1 MPTLRLAA
9 VAVRDEIGLHERSLH
24 IRAIREPL
32 READFVCST
41 DAIDSYGE
49 IVEQDWDLSRYLKN
63 PVVLFAHQSRE
74 LPIGQAKNVKVEN
87 GELVATLMFAS
98 EKANP
103 LAENVWQ
110 SVREGVLRAVSVGF
124 DPHEVRTEK
133 RDGVDVTVLAKNEL
147 YEISVTPIGAN
158 PEALAKQ
165 RAKAIETARA
175 KAAPKATPNPPATTG
190 ASTGASMNT
199 KSSKEIAAAAMKLV
213 ADECTKAIGICATG
227 SDDEVKGACEAVVA
241 RCEECIA
248 ECKEALGL
256 AMEPGEKS
264 ALTAALRTLRAT
276 EATSKALESQN
287 AALVAQRDA
296 ATAKAAELESSLV
309 ETEVSALVGVKITP
323 AEKQD
328 FVELAKSNR
337 PLFER
342 MVAQRA
348 PLELLGG
355 PIVQPEK
362 APPPA
367 ASAPAGDGL
376 AAIVG
381 KRLAASSD
389 AAASGDDLSAAVA
402 RCVAQ

>member
-1 MPTLRLAA
+1 MPQRTDAP
-9 VAVRDEIGLHERSLH
+9 AVRDDLGLHERSLH
-24 IRAIREPL
+24 VRAIREEA

-49 IVEQDWDLSRYLKN
+49 IVEQDWDLTRYLKN

-74 LPIGQAKNVKVEN
+74 LPIGKATNVKVEN
-87 GELVATLMFAS
+87 GELVATIVFAS

-103 LAENVWQ
+103 LAENAWQ
-110 SVREGVLRAVSVGF
+110 SVLEGTLRAVSVGF
-124 DPHEVRTEK
+124 DPHEVRAEK

-165 RAKAIETARA
+165 RAKAL
-175 KAAPKATPNPPATTG
+175 AANTNPPAVTG
-190 ASTGASMNT
+190 EGTEAPMNT

-213 ADECTKAIGICATG
+213 ADECTKAAGICATG
-227 SDDEVKGACEAVVA
+227 TDDECKTACETVVA

-248 ECKEALGL
+248 ECKEMLGL
-256 AMEPGEKS
+256 AMDPGEKS

-276 EATSKALESQN
+276 ESTAKALETQN

-296 ATAKAAELESSLV
+296 ATTKAAEFEATLV
-309 ETEVSALVGVKITP
+309 EREVSALVGVKITP
-323 AEKQD
+323 AEKAD

-337 PLFER
+337 TLFER

-348 PLELLGG
+348 PLTLLTP
-355 PIVQPEK
+355 PIVPPEG
-362 APPPA
+362 APAPA
-367 ASAPAGDGL
+367 VSAPSATGDEL
-376 AAIVG
+376 
-381 KRLAASSD
+381 D
-389 AAASGDDLSAAVA
+389 AVVRQRMQPSA
-402 RCVAQ
+402 